1 MLASQK
7 KKKEDGEHVL
17 WCLSR
22 VRYCFIIPID
32 RYWACPLTPFSG
44 RHSGRGTHKDP
55 EFWTGSCR
63 ILLMRD
69 SFQIVYFFKLGSMA
83 ISNYRNSAW
92 IHWPRNPETLK
103 YNLHIE
109 YGFFFLWRLFR
120 IIEAITVWTIFVTE
134 KNWPPRK
141 FTCQMLGKQLSIA
154 NTAWMTHVSLEFSY
168 DIFDVVVPNRF

>member
-22 VRYCFIIPID
+22 VRYCFTIPID

-109 YGFFFLWRLFR
+109 YGFFFSLTTLSYHRGNHCLDHFCHGKKLTPEEVYLSNARKAAKYCEHSMDDPCVVRVQLWHIWRR
-120 IIEAITVWTIFVTE
+120 GT
-134 KNWPPRK
+134 
-141 FTCQMLGKQLSIA
+141 
-154 NTAWMTHVSLEFSY
+154 
-168 DIFDVVVPNRF
+168 